1 MSAGSAGPGGAG
13 GASGLAGARVFVTGG
28 RGFLGRSVC
37 AALTGDGAQVIA
49 PTRAEADLLD
59 AEVCRAAVREA
70 RPRVLVHLAA
80 SVGGIGANQ
89 KHPAVF
95 WRENMLLG
103 VNVLDAAQQ
112 AGVARVVVVG
122 TVCAYPKH
130 TPVPFRETSLW
141 DGYPEETNAP
151 YGVAKRALW
160 TGLNAYKDEFGLA
173 GAYLLPANLYGP
185 FDDFDLETSHVIPAM
200 LRKCEEARLA
210 GRPDV
215 RLWGTGKPTREFLY
229 VEDCARGVALAAAK
243 IDDPAP
249 MNLGTG
255 REISMADLA
264 RLIAKTTGFTGTL
277 TWDPSRPDG
286 QPRRALDTSQARA
299 RLGWSATTSLEDG
312 LARTVTWYR
321 AQTPGRRT

>member
-1 MSAGSAGPGGAG
+1 VSVAGLEGT
-13 GASGLAGARVFVTGG
+13 RVFVTGG
-28 RGFLGRSVC
+28 RGFLGRAVC
-37 AALTGDGAQVIA
+37 TVLTGVKAQVIA
-49 PTRAEADLLD
+49 PTRAEADMLD
-59 AEVCRAAVREA
+59 AASCRAAVREA
-70 RPRVLVHLAA
+70 RPSVLVHLAA

-95 WRENMLLG
+95 WRENMLMG

-130 TPVPFRETSLW
+130 TPVPFRESSLW

-185 FDDFDLETSHVIPAM
+185 HDDFDLETSHVIPAM
-200 LRKCEEARLA
+200 LRKCEEARVA
-210 GRPDV
+210 GRSEV
-215 RLWGTGKPTREFLY
+215 RLWGTGTPTREFLY
-229 VEDCARGVALAAAK
+229 VEDCARAVALAAAK

-255 REISMADLA
+255 REISMAELA
-264 RLIAKTTGFTGTL
+264 RLIAKTTGFAGTL

-286 QPRRALDTSQARA
+286 QPRRALETSEARA
-299 RLGWSATTSLEDG
+299 RLGWSASTSLEDG
-312 LARTVTWYR
+312 LARTVAWYR
-321 AQTPGRRT
+321 GQSPVRRA